1 MRVHGI
7 TLPAAALAAA
17 LLASGAALADAGHGK
32 KGYSF
37 GEPGKAAEADRTVEV
52 TADDRDGM
60 RYDMDLASI
69 RQGETIRFVV
79 TNKGEGQHEFSVGDT
94 ASQRAHAKL
103 MAKNPDMHHE
113 GDPSVVVLQPGET
126 KELVWKFSKPVQGGS
141 IVFACQMPG
150 HYDGGMVHKAKLE
163 KAEKKARTS

>member
-7 TLPAAALAAA
+7 ILSAALAAA

-32 KGYSF
+32 KSYSF
-37 GEPGKAAEADRTVEV
+37 GEPGKAGEVTRTVEV
-52 TADDRDGM
+52 TADDHDGM
-60 RYDMDLASI
+60 RFVMDLGPV
-69 RQGETIRFVV
+69 RQGEVIRFVV

-126 KELVWKFSKPVQGGS
+126 KELVWKFSKPVQGEV
-141 IVFACQMPG
+141 VFACQMPG
-150 HYDGGMVHKAKLE
+150 HYDAGMVHKAKLD
-163 KAEKKARTS
+163 KAKKAKTS